1 MDNVNISDL
10 GNLIDKIE
18 AGKILLPDFQREFVW
33 KDVEQQ
39 KQIVASVLAR
49 MPIGS
54 ILLLKSSNVNEFSSK
69 ALGKRHRVDTG
80 NLIGDVEFLLDG
92 QQRMTVLANVFSN
105 VLYKEM
111 KSVQELVSPAL
122 KRRFFICLPK
132 WDVGGIE
139 NDIFGMSNLSF
150 PVDNL
155 GETPK
160 YLSGDFLSYIV
171 ALDFKAKGDEPYNPL
186 GDSKN
191 LGIFCES
198 YKDGYLIPLYLISAT
213 DALECK
219 RMKQIVARV
228 KVNVTSEITDIY
240 DSIVHEE
247 DKIAYA
253 ERFLTDE
260 ELSEENGDFAEALN
274 YKFDSWWGNLEKY
287 LQICKSKVNLNQI
300 IIEESQR
307 GRAIDIYEN
316 LNRGGISLNTFD
328 LIMAKVAKVNQSN
341 FLNRLAE
348 YMHRETVYSDD
359 VIPDIIETEL
369 KKKSKFSATIKL
381 GCYDESKNEISSKY
395 IDAFLDVLSLYCYNP
410 KLNSDGIRLEYIKRN
425 RILELKPEDI
435 DSKSVDVCTALD
447 RALLFLYV
455 RCGIRKI
462 TDVNNLLI
470 LVLLSYIFIKEEYF
484 NNKKIHGLLE
494 AWYWSVLFCG
504 EFDKDQNKNL
514 IKYLVLIMQ
523 VISGENDGSWLRSL
537 QNSILSVVNYSDKEL
552 LLYKKIDD
560 ERYPKKIIGS
570 YICQYFLAQ
579 TYKGI
584 FDNQKIISTLIDEQL
599 DAHHIIPLGSV
610 KKIGQ
615 VSSKLRKDTRNI
627 CNSPI
632 NFVYITSVENKAI
645 SDKNVS
651 DYIKE
656 ITPEA
661 KTSLLLSMMAV
672 QEDGKND
679 TYDVLSKRFDS
690 IQGAIRNRV
699 SNLLS
704 AYGI

>member
-69 ALGKRHRVDTG
+69 ALGKRQRVDTG
-80 NLIGDVEFLLDG
+80 NIIGDVEFLLDG

-105 VLYKEM
+105 VLYKKM

-160 YLSGDFLSYIV
+160 YLSGDFLPYIV

-253 ERFLTDE
+253 GRFLTDE
-260 ELSEENGDFAEALN
+260 ELSEENGDFSEALS

-328 LIMAKVAKVNQSN
+328 LIMAKVAKVNQNN
-341 FLNRLAE
+341 FLDRLAE
-348 YMHRETVYSDD
+348 YMHRETAYPDD

-369 KKKSKFSATIKL
+369 KKKPKFSATIKL

-395 IDAFLDVLSLYCYNP
+395 IDAFLDVLSLYCYNQ

-462 TDVNNLLI
+462 TDINNLLI
-470 LVLLSYIFIKEEYF
+470 LVLLSYIFIKDEYF

-656 ITPEA
+656 VTPEA